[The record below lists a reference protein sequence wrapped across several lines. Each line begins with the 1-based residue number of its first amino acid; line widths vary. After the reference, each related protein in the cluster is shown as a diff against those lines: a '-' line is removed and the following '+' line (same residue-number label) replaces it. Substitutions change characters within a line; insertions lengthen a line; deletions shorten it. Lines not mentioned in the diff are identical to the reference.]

1 MRDDDLIKSRVS
13 AREEKT
19 NLVPKTMI
27 LVNDVMKD
35 NSSLTENHTIDSS
48 PVYLP
53 PGFLPF
59 LLEPVPFNG

>member
-35 NSSLTENHTIDSS
+35 NSSLTEKHTIDSS
-48 PVYLP
+48 PDTFVVDCIRAPL
-53 PGFLPF
+53 
-59 LLEPVPFNG
+59 NGTSHS